1 MKPTIFPIGSLE
13 SRAIA
18 RLLAQRQESERKL
31 AWRALKKEALVFW
44 ILRPR
49 SPEHNKAHRSEW
61 FESMDGSGKLVCVL
75 WVPLGMSIAEATHI
89 VFPSVTR

>member
-1 MKPTIFPIGSLE
+1 MRPGAFPICSPE

-18 RLLAQRQESERKL
+18 RLFAQRQESKRKL
-31 AWRALKKEALVFW
+31 EWLVRKKEAFAFR

-49 SPEHNKAHRSEW
+49 SPEHNKPHRSEW
-61 FESMDGSGKLVCVL
+61 FESMDGSGKLVCIL
-75 WVPLGMSIAEATHI
+75 WVPLGMSEAEATRL